1 MREVLCKEQE
11 LPITEQ
17 LLGYGFTPIGL
28 QGIEYTKDKAVLL
41 LQAATNAWPTTLLN
55 EPVVYAGIK
64 IT

>member
-1 MREVLCKEQE
+1 